1 MLRCVISQRGDP
13 SRYPGSVQVERILSV
28 PAVFIHNRKKVSTIL
43 KWNSH
48 FPVSVSAVHRTG
60 GEIHVQVEILIVHTY
75 IDTTIDNGG
84 PSCTV
89 TDWPFIISVNFTI
102 TIDIFIDQI
111 PGKDG
116 CITFPVNIYRIIINL
131 LL

>member
-1 MLRCVISQRGDP
+1 M
-13 SRYPGSVQVERILSV
+13 
-28 PAVFIHNRKKVSTIL
+28 
-43 KWNSH
+43 KWNSQ

-131 LL
+131 LLRSEEHTSELQSRGHLVCRLLLEKQNFNKV